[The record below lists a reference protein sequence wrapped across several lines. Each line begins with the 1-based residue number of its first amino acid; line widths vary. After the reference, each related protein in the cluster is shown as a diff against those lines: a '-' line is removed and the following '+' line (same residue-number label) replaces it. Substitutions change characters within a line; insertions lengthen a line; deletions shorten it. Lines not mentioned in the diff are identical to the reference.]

1 MMCVDLCSV
10 VAVSL
15 GVKGPR
21 EVSWTLL
28 RVMGMLVQIRAAAYV
43 APAGF
48 IFVSCEFSGTRAT
61 RRVL

>member
-1 MMCVDLCSV
+1 M

-15 GVKGPR
+15 GAKGPR

-48 IFVSCEFSGTRAT
+48 IFVSFEFSGTRAT

>member
-1 MMCVDLCSV
+1 MCVDLCTV

-15 GVKGPR
+15 GAKGPR

-28 RVMGMLVQIRAAAYV
+28 RVMGALVQTHAAAYG

-48 IFVSCEFSGTRAT
+48 IFVSF
-61 RRVL
+61 